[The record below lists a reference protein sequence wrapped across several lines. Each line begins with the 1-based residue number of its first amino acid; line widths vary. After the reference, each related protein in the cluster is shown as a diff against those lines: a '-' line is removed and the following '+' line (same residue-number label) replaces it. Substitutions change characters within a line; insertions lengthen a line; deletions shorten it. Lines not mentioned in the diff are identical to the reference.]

1 MKYSRLDKKKPYESP
16 SLRIHKLRFE
26 GALLDLSAD
35 GHNQPAI
42 GPWGA
47 KRYQSIIDDSYTEQS
62 DQSYDYDE
70 ESLF

>member
-1 MKYSRLDKKKPYESP
+1 MKYTKIDKKKLYESP

-26 GALLDLSAD
+26 GALLTITATAPDQEAD
-35 GHNQPAI
+35 

-47 KRYQSIIDDSYTEQS
+47 KRHRSIIDDSYTEQP